1 MRHTGIVLFL
11 VASAA
16 IQAAET
22 RVAQP
27 EGQTRKT
34 KPGFAKTVATDKSP
48 SKSSPPSAADERD
61 KQVRTTLEGFFAAGA
76 KAWTGREFE
85 AARGEFRRAMA
96 LA

>member
-27 EGQTRKT
+27 EVQTRKT
-34 KPGFAKTVATDKSP
+34 KPGFAKTVAAGKAP
-48 SKSSPPSAADERD
+48 SKSSPPSAAR
-61 KQVRTTLEGFFAAGA
+61 GCP
-76 KAWTGREFE
+76 
-85 AARGEFRRAMA
+85 ARSACGCCQANIG
-96 LA
+96 